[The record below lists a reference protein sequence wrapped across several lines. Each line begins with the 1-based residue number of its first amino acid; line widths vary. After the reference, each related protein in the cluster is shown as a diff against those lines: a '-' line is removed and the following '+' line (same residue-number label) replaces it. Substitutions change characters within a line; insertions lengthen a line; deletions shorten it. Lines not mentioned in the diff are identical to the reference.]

1 MIEPTYNFPLDRYEV
16 SALLERHGILP
27 TQQRIDIA
35 HLLFQRAQH
44 LAAEQVLARVN
55 ADYGHVS
62 KATVYNTLGLFVRRG
77 LVREVLIEPG
87 RTFYDSNTRDHHH
100 LYNVDSGQLS
110 DIPASSVHIDGDP
123 GVPNGTEIEG
133 MDLVIR
139 VRNRD
144 RRDSR

>member
-1 MIEPTYNFPLDRYEV
+1 MTQPAHKLP
-16 SALLERHGILP
+16 LERDEVARLLDEHGILP

-35 HLLFQRAQH
+35 HLLFQRPQH

-55 ADYGHVS
+55 ERYGHVS

-87 RTFYDSNTRDHHH
+87 RVFYDSNTRDHHH
-100 LYNVDSGQLS
+100 VYNVDSGQLS
-110 DIPASSVHIDGDP
+110 DIPASCVAIEADP
-123 GVPNGTEIEG
+123 GLPAGTEIEG

-139 VRNRD
+139 VRNR
-144 RRDSR
+144 

>member
-1 MIEPTYNFPLDRYEV
+1 MTHPAHKLPLDREEV
-16 SALLERHGILP
+16 ARLLDQHGILP

-35 HLLFQRAQH
+35 HLLFQRPQH

-55 ADYGHVS
+55 ERYGHVS

-87 RTFYDSNTRDHHH
+87 RVFYDSNTRDHHH
-100 LYNVDSGQLS
+100 VYNVDSGQLS
-110 DIPASSVHIDGDP
+110 DIPASCVAIEADP
-123 GVPNGTEIEG
+123 GLPAGTEIEG

-139 VRNRD
+139 VRNR
-144 RRDSR
+144 